1 MKLIKNTIATGAL
14 ILLLFAAAV
23 AAKRSKATFT
33 LTEPAKIG
41 GVKLAPGDY
50 TVEWQGEGSNLQLN
64 IGKQG
69 QVVATTTGSVVSAKN
84 PYGTAVMLD
93 SETDG
98 TKVVR
103 QIDLPKESIV
113 LQSAQSASTGR

>member
-1 MKLIKNTIATGAL
+1 MKLIKNMVAVVAL
-14 ILLLFAAAV
+14 MLFLFAPAV
-23 AAKRSKATFT
+23 AAKRNKATFT

-50 TVEWQGEGSNLQLN
+50 TVEWQGEGSNVHLS
-64 IGKQG
+64 IVKQG
-69 QVVATTTGSVVSAKN
+69 RVVTTTTGSVVGAKN
-84 PYGTAVMLD
+84 PYGNAVLLD
-93 SETDG
+93 SAADG

-113 LQSAQSASTGR
+113 LQPAQSASRGR